1 LARAIRESTGDRV
14 ITQNP
19 NLEYDQTARRAALR
33 SNAED
38 KGQGLKRHFAALLI
52 FTVLTGVM
60 AFPVVDIMSRGGVP
74 GWEGDNLYY
83 VHSMWWWKHSL
94 FELHTS
100 PFVDPE
106 SFYPVGRENGRSEL
120 SASNTIAALPVTA
133 IFGPVVAYDLTLLL
147 TFVLTGFFTY
157 LWVRELTGRWDAG
170 VLAGAIAAFMPLRF
184 AHLVGHLPLVTT
196 QWIPLTLYAIEKFVA
211 RRSLARGLFVGAG
224 VASVLLG
231 SWYYEYALV
240 IMLPAYIALRTWR
253 SPVWRDR
260 QWWIGL
266 TAAGALA
273 LVILSPFLYQM
284 FRLQGQGALARS
296 LAEMDSWSLNPY
308 DIVIPNALHPLF
320 GDAASRAFPH
330 QRAMWVEAGVTVGI
344 VSAVLALVGWLST
357 RRRSAAAAGLIA
369 VWLISYVIALGP
381 TLHWKDEQVRVP
393 VPVAVAQLTARTL
406 IGGGNDEAVAALR
419 DRFVSLGMPIP
430 LPSVFMYKFVPLT
443 SSMRV
448 MARFTVWTSFM
459 TAALA
464 GFGLIAVVGWA
475 ERRWGLLARGAVPVM
490 LASLILFES
499 LNVIPVEPLGPRAV
513 DKWLALQSD
522 DMVIAELPIEQ
533 AQRSLQNYWMTVNQR
548 KNFFGWTGDSFPPPI
563 QVERAT
569 ALKDFPAPAT
579 LEYLRQSSA
588 THLLI
593 TPSQVPNWSAVEPVL
608 RQSPALADEL
618 TIGDV
623 RVYRIVR

>member
-1 LARAIRESTGDRV
+1 
-14 ITQNP
+14 
-19 NLEYDQTARRAALR
+19 
-33 SNAED
+33 
-38 KGQGLKRHFAALLI
+38 
-52 FTVLTGVM
+52 
-60 AFPVVDIMSRGGVP
+60 
-74 GWEGDNLYY
+74 
-83 VHSMWWWKHSL
+83 
-94 FELHTS
+94 
-100 PFVDPE
+100 
-106 SFYPVGRENGRSEL
+106 
-120 SASNTIAALPVTA
+120 
-133 IFGPVVAYDLTLLL
+133 
-147 TFVLTGFFTY
+147 
-157 LWVRELTGRWDAG
+157 
-170 VLAGAIAAFMPLRF
+170 
-184 AHLVGHLPLVTT
+184 
-196 QWIPLTLYAIEKFVA
+196 
-211 RRSLARGLFVGAG
+211 
-224 VASVLLG
+224 
-231 SWYYEYALV
+231 
-240 IMLPAYIALRTWR
+240 MLPAYIALRTWR

-579 LEYLRQSSA
+579 LEYLRQS
-588 THLLI
+588 
-593 TPSQVPNWSAVEPVL
+593 
-608 RQSPALADEL
+608 PALADEL